1 MRYHTRIM
9 GSYEKS
15 SASRPKLFK
24 TPPKTLFD
32 DNDFEA
38 PVKGP
43 LFSRSMFYALLGVFG
58 VSLMLT
64 MDWFGLL
71 LLNSEGVY
79 ARMGVANALRVTAA
93 LMSGIALP
101 SALLMRHYG
110 RVHSYTCDKNV
121 FFAITFSISF
131 MLGMP
136 CALAWVFG

>member
-1 MRYHTRIM
+1 MRYHTRIV
-9 GSYEKS
+9 GSHEKS
-15 SASRPKLFK
+15 FASRPKLFK

-38 PVKGP
+38 PAKGP
-43 LFSRSMFYALLGVFG
+43 LLSQTVFYVLLVSFG

-71 LLNSEGVY
+71 LLNSRGVY
-79 ARMGVANALRVTAA
+79 AQIGVANALRVTAA
-93 LMSGIALP
+93 LMGGIALP
-101 SALLMRHYG
+101 SALLMHHYG
-110 RVHSYTCDKNV
+110 RIHSYTCDKNV

-131 MLGMP
+131 MLGLP